1 MSSQFQVTVHCRE
14 VKAAGLDE
22 LAIAHPQKR
31 EREGRG
37 ILMGDMDERRGDGG
51 RKEERN
57 W

>member
-57 W
+57 R